1 MSWRCLVVFRVVR
14 SWSLGGALRL
24 RVPRVCVYISFKGE
38 GCGSCLLH
46 FPYPSLTSSSPSAFV
61 TMSTAFDFVK
71 KSLLAMRTGLP
82 YVHRSASGSE
92 TWLDNFSEALVCRPR
107 IVTLVVVDFALDR
120 CLRCQL

>member
-1 MSWRCLVVFRVVR
+1 VVLRVVR
-14 SWSLGGALRL
+14 LWSLGGALRL
-24 RVPRVCVYISFKGE
+24 RVPHVRAYISFKGK

-71 KSLLAMRTGLP
+71 KLLLAMRTGLP
-82 YVHRSASGSE
+82 YTRGSASGSE

-120 CLRCQL
+120 CLRCWL